1 MPVGRAVLLI
11 PPQQFPTSCKNAA
24 KSFSC
29 HRSENSP
36 VSPLLAT
43 LPKIAVCKSFVC
55 HTSDTP
61 GGLQLVSRLFPPRHS
76 VSARSSSLLLLSK
89 SPLATFV
96 RIYVLYFLCPLSRHS
111 PLATSSSLSY
121 TRRIKFTQG
130 FVHDHSRSL
139 GSRFQA

>member
-61 GGLQLVSRLFPPRHS
+61 GGLPVVSRLFP
-76 VSARSSSLLLLSK
+76 SAPQRLCATIISSSFQARRWRLSCPFTSSTS
-89 SPLATFV
+89 SPPFSALAT
-96 RIYVLYFLCPLSRHS
+96 RHFLLPCRTLDVSNLRKD
-111 PLATSSSLSY
+111 SSM
-121 TRRIKFTQG
+121 
-130 FVHDHSRSL
+130 
-139 GSRFQA
+139 

>member
-11 PPQQFPTSCKNAA
+11 PPQQFHTSCKNAA
-24 KSFSC
+24 KPFIC

-61 GGLQLVSRLFPPRHS
+61 PGAFSLFLASFPPRHS
-76 VSARSSSLLLLSK
+76 VSARSSFPFPILGTLSA
-89 SPLATFV
+89 SFSSWTGCTRNGAIFLPL
-96 RIYVLYFLCPLSRHS
+96 
-111 PLATSSSLSY
+111 
-121 TRRIKFTQG
+121 Q
-130 FVHDHSRSL
+130 
-139 GSRFQA
+139 